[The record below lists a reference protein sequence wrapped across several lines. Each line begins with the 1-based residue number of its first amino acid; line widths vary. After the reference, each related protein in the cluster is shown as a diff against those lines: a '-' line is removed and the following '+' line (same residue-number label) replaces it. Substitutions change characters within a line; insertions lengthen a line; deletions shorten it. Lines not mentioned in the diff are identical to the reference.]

1 MKMKMEMKVKSRK
14 ELTEKQER
22 QRQEEVLQQEAP
34 PLQSLFSG
42 EGAASGLPWSDPPPL
57 GPPSPSRLHHKRTI
71 VSPSQFSPRRLVYQ
85 AHLVV
90 VVVVSFHTI
99 VFIRHVHHGE

>member
-22 QRQEEVLQQEAP
+22 QRQEEVLLQEAP

-42 EGAASGLPWSDPPPL
+42 EGAASGLP
-57 GPPSPSRLHHKRTI
+57 
-71 VSPSQFSPRRLVYQ
+71 
-85 AHLVV
+85 
-90 VVVVSFHTI
+90 
-99 VFIRHVHHGE
+99 

>member
-22 QRQEEVLQQEAP
+22 QRQEEVLLQEAP

-42 EGAASGLPWSDPPPL
+42 EGAASGLPWSDPPL